1 MSNTV
6 QDGLQT
12 PGEVTIEELSL
23 ISTNGKSISL
33 IDYLIELN
41 LYESIFSNVISGEI
55 ILSDS
60 ANLIRHFPIT
70 GEEYLS
76 VRLKTPG
83 FDNDNKYKIEK
94 IFRVFTVEDIK
105 ILKFIN

>member
-12 PGEVTIEELSL
+12 PGEVSIEELSL

-41 LYESIFSNVISGEI
+41 LYET
-55 ILSDS
+55 
-60 ANLIRHFPIT
+60 NLMQLLT
-70 GEEYLS
+70 TYELAYLAS
-76 VRLKTPG
+76 VTQQNGAASQTYL
-83 FDNDNKYKIEK
+83 
-94 IFRVFTVEDIK
+94 
-105 ILKFIN
+105 L

>member
-12 PGEVTIEELSL
+12 PGEVSIEELSL

-41 LYESIFSNVISGEI
+41 LYESILNNI
-55 ILSDS
+55 I
-60 ANLIRHFPIT
+60 R
-70 GEEYLS
+70 
-76 VRLKTPG
+76 
-83 FDNDNKYKIEK
+83 
-94 IFRVFTVEDIK
+94 
-105 ILKFIN
+105 